1 MSKKRGKSTGSGP
14 AGKYGIAEWFGEPYL
29 AMSAAGR
36 RRALTFAED
45 PRVAPICP
53 FRDDGSRCG
62 KSGGVCSIRKYRLA
76 DEEVKAASSDPD
88 SISITCP
95 ERFKE
100 RAEVYRW
107 IAQTLLGDG
116 DYQILGEIGFLQRLG
131 KDGVAVEDDEVGRID
146 NILARSVGSR
156 LEWCAVETQAV
167 YFSGRG
173 MESDFELM
181 RAAKG
186 EAIVPA
192 VTRRPDFR
200 SSGPKRLMPQLQ
212 TKVPTLRRWG
222 IKTAVVIDQS
232 FYESLGPM
240 KLVDDVSSADIAWF
254 VVSVDPTT
262 NPHRLVQT
270 QLCYTTL
277 DEAVAGLTAGKPL
290 TKEQFE
296 SKIKERLLKKAREP
310 KRDLSR

>member
-1 MSKKRGKSTGSGP
+1 MSKKREKSEVTGS
-14 AGKYGIAEWFGEPYL
+14 AGKYGIAEWFGVSYL
-29 AMSAAGR
+29 SMSPGER
-36 RRALTFAED
+36 RRVLDFAQD
-45 PRVAPICP
+45 PQRVPVCP
-53 FRDDGSRCG
+53 FRADGSRCV
-62 KSGGVCSIRKYRLA
+62 KAGGVCSIRKYRLVG
-76 DEEVKAASSDPD
+76 EEVQAASSEPD

-100 RAEVYRW
+100 RAEIYRW
-107 IAQTLLGDG
+107 IAKTLLGDG
-116 DYQILGEIGFLQRLG
+116 ECQVLGEIGFLQRLG
-131 KDGVAVEDDEVGRID
+131 KDGVAAEDDEVGRID

-156 LEWCAVETQAV
+156 LEWCAVETQTV

-173 MESDFELM
+173 MESDFESM
-181 RAAKG
+181 RSSKG
-186 EAIVPA
+186 NAIVPG

-254 VVSVDPTT
+254 VVSVDPSTS
-262 NPHRLVQT
+262 PHRLVRSQVR
-270 QLCYTTL
+270 YTTL

-296 SKIKERLLKKAREP
+296 TRIKERLQKRMGREP
-310 KRDLSR
+310 S